1 MRHAHRSLRCV
12 GLSLVAS
19 CLLVAS
25 PDAAA
30 LGRLFS
36 TPQERAHLDAMRRRA
51 EHGAPGGDG
60 TQAEQVPDSARLR
73 VDGLVVREHGPGSVW
88 INGEWLNRDGKTRE
102 GIRVLGEAGGRV
114 KILLPH
120 GTAAIRLKAG
130 QHVDLATGKVR
141 DAYETDDSVAPA
153 LGLPPG
159 ERSGDPDP

>member
-1 MRHAHRSLRCV
+1 MRHAHRSLRRM
-12 GLSLVAS
+12 GLSFVAA
-19 CLLVAS
+19 CVLAAH

-51 EHGAPGGDG
+51 PGGNG
-60 TQAEQVPDSARLR
+60 TQEEQVPDSARLR

-88 INGEWLNRDGKTRE
+88 INGEWVSRDGKTRE

-130 QHVDLATGKVR
+130 QHVDLATGTVR
-141 DAYETDDSVAPA
+141 DAYETDDPVASA
-153 LGLPPG
+153 SGLPSG
-159 ERSGDPDP
+159 DRSGDPDR

>member
-1 MRHAHRSLRCV
+1 MRHAHRSLRRV
-12 GLSLVAS
+12 GLSLATACVLA
-19 CLLVAS
+19 AP

-51 EHGAPGGDG
+51 PDGNGA
-60 TQAEQVPDSARLR
+60 QAERAPDSARLR
-73 VDGLVVREHGPGSVW
+73 VDGLVVRKHGPGSVW
-88 INGEWLNRDGKTRE
+88 INGEWVNRDGKTRE

-130 QHVDLATGKVR
+130 QHVDLATGTVR
-141 DAYETDDSVAPA
+141 DAYETDDTVAPA
-153 LGLPPG
+153 SGLPSG
-159 ERSGDPDP
+159 ERSGEPER

>member
-1 MRHAHRSLRCV
+1 MRRAQRRLRYV

-19 CLLVAS
+19 CLLVAP

-51 EHGAPGGDG
+51 EHGPPGGDEM
-60 TQAEQVPDSARLR
+60 QAEQAPDSARLR

-88 INGEWLNRDGKTRE
+88 INGEWVSRDGQTRE

-120 GTAAIRLKAG
+120 GSAAVRLKAG
-130 QHVDLATGKVR
+130 QHVDLATGTVR
-141 DAYETDDSVAPA
+141 DAYETDETLAPA
-153 LGLPPG
+153 SGLPSSD
-159 ERSGDPDP
+159 RSGALGP

>member
-1 MRHAHRSLRCV
+1 MRHAHRSLQRL
-12 GLSLVAS
+12 GLSLAVA
-19 CLLVAS
+19 CLLVPH

-36 TPQERAHLDAMRRRA
+36 TPQERAHLDAVRRRA
-51 EHGAPGGDG
+51 EHGPPGGNG
-60 TQAEQVPDSARLR
+60 TQEEQAPDSARLR

-88 INGEWLNRDGKTRE
+88 INGEWVNRDGRTRE

-130 QHVDLATGKVR
+130 QHVDLATGTVR
-141 DAYETDDSVAPA
+141 DAYEADDAVAPA
-153 LGLPPG
+153 AGRPSG
-159 ERSGDPDP
+159 DRSGDPER